1 MPSVSPFSVP
11 TRHFFSSTFF
21 FCTSPVTDAA
31 LAWQLA
37 RAVSLIHEMVPKVV
51 MQNGDDPDG
60 FFPLALSPSFC
71 SCEALS
77 QGLGFQFSIS

>member
-1 MPSVSPFSVP
+1 M
-11 TRHFFSSTFF
+11 
-21 FCTSPVTDAA
+21 TDTA

-60 FFPLALSPSFC
+60 FFPSSLALPL
-71 SCEALS
+71 AL
-77 QGLGFQFSIS
+77 LLLV

>member
-1 MPSVSPFSVP
+1 L
-11 TRHFFSSTFF
+11 
-21 FCTSPVTDAA
+21 FCYFIWHTSLVTDTA
-31 LAWQLA
+31 LTWQLA

-60 FFPLALSPSFC
+60 FFPSSLALSPSFC

>member
-1 MPSVSPFSVP
+1 LVLC
-11 TRHFFSSTFF
+11 
-21 FCTSPVTDAA
+21 FCTSIVTDAA

-60 FFPLALSPSFC
+60 FFPSSLALPL
-71 SCEALS
+71 AVHL
-77 QGLGFQFSIS
+77 LV